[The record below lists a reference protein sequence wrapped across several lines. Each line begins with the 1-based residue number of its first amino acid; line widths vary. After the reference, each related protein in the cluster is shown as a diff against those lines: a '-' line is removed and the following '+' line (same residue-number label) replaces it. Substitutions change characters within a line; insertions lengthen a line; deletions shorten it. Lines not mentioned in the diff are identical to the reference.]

1 MSSISLGGKSIK
13 VLGHDDDD
21 DDDMVLLYVL
31 QGHPGDCVQ
40 VKVSGMAVLSK
51 EYGYVLL
58 TGTVSILQ
66 LHYLAFAVMKA
77 RKKYNVKYP
86 TMYSDDPETGQIFNC
101 IQRVHQ
107 NSVEVLPS
115 FLFLLTVGGIYHP
128 RLASVLGV
136 IWIAGRAVY
145 AHGYATGDP
154 EKRKRGAFG
163 AVGLLG
169 LLLCSVHSAAN
180 MLGCGCCGQWPR
192 GIFKT
197 L

>member
-1 MSSISLGGKSIK
+1 
-13 VLGHDDDD
+13 
-21 DDDMVLLYVL
+21 
-31 QGHPGDCVQ
+31 
-40 VKVSGMAVLSK
+40 MAVLSK

-58 TGTVSILQ
+58 TGTASILQ
-66 LHYLAFAVMKA
+66 LHYLAYAVMKA

-86 TMYSDDPETGQIFNC
+86 TMYSDDPENGHVFNC

-115 FLFLLTVGGIYHP
+115 FLFFLTVGGLYHP

-145 AHGYATGDP
+145 AHGYSTGNP
-154 EKRKRGAFG
+154 EKRKHGAFG

-169 LLLCSVHSAAN
+169 LFLCTVHSATH
-180 MLGCGCCGQWPR
+180 MLGCNSCFDWHR
-192 GIFKT
+192 RIFKT